1 MQSYMYVRPSFLH
14 LGDIQLE
21 ARWEYN
27 FDAADEPRFHYYAVS
42 YLECWHVAIDHTS
55 KTQLWGGGLVNWGC
69 TVEATLGF
77 QTHAYCTQWQKGPDS
92 RKPMQ

>member
-1 MQSYMYVRPSFLH
+1 MQPALWLLTTFLFVVYLKPTILSRMQSYMYVRPSFLH

-42 YLECWHVAIDHTS
+42 YLEC
-55 KTQLWGGGLVNWGC
+55 
-69 TVEATLGF
+69 
-77 QTHAYCTQWQKGPDS
+77 
-92 RKPMQ
+92 